1 MEARPSGTTGAFWI
15 EAPTVTL
22 GWLGYR
28 WIVVLGLGLVPLAAP
43 ATPLPDEWPGG
54 APTAV
59 LDSPVSIPPAPT
71 PAPASRQPAAPAPSA
86 GSARPERPAVVPVQ
100 VAVGDLTPSGQRRPL
115 AGASPQGWLHP
126 LPMEAEEVSPWGW
139 RWSQARGAWR
149 MHTGVDLIVP
159 AGTPVLAA
167 RGGRVVLAESVSGY
181 GLTVLLD
188 HGDGWQTLYAHLES
202 MAVVVGDELGRGER
216 LGRVGDT
223 GSASTAHLHL
233 ELRRRLDGEMQAVN
247 PTALLEAPRPPALAS
262 RPGP

>member
-1 MEARPSGTTGAFWI
+1 M
-15 EAPTVTL
+15 TL

-28 WIVVLGLGLVPLAAP
+28 WIALLGLGLAPLAAP

-54 APTAV
+54 APTAI
-59 LDSPVSIPPAPT
+59 LHSPLPIAPVPPTPPAPAVQSA
-71 PAPASRQPAAPAPSA
+71 PAPAT
-86 GSARPERPAVVPVQ
+86 RPTRPAVVPLE
-100 VAVGDLTPSGQRRPL
+100 VAVGDLTPPGQRRPL
-115 AGASPQGWLHP
+115 AAAGAQGWLHP
-126 LPMEAEEVSPWGW
+126 LPIEALEVSPWGW

-167 RGGRVVLAESVSGY
+167 RAGRVVLAESVSGY

-202 MAVVVGDELGRGER
+202 MAVAVGDELARGER

-223 GSASTAHLHL
+223 GRASTPHLHL

-247 PTALLEAPRPPALAS
+247 PIVLLEAPRPPALAA